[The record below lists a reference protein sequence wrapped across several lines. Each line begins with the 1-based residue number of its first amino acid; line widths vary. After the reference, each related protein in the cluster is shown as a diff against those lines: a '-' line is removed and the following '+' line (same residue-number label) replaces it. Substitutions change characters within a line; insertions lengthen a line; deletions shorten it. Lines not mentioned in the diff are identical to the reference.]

1 MGLATIF
8 ENVNL
13 FTQVFLAFLCATAV
27 ESACPNAT
35 IVSPCSCVNAI
46 NGVEITCYVD
56 RQSPNVI
63 QYTIRR
69 IFEFESIVK
78 LSITNIDLDPFNYVP
93 TDMFSG
99 FPIPDVTFQCTAPSF
114 PLSFS
119 INSFISAETGLCTL
133 TGRFVIDRC
142 NVRQINGDMFNWCNK
157 LETLAFTNSLIEE
170 FIRVPKLNNLKN
182 LTISPRPFSSDKTI
196 LEISELPQLTYLNL
210 AYNSLSDNDIA
221 FISNCS
227 KLQEVYLSPSTE
239 INYSHVPDLTNLPF
253 LTIFQIPLGPKNFNV
268 SLLLPNPRRSN
279 ASLNVTIESTLIT
292 TRYYYIT
299 ELKGNLNCD
308 LYQSSSISSLVSVSF
323 SNFKIRSSNSL
334 NSIILSF

>member
-27 ESACPNAT
+27 ESACPNET
-35 IVSPCSCVNAI
+35 IVFPCSCVNAI
-46 NGVEITCYVD
+46 NGSEITCNVAT
-56 RQSPNVI
+56 QSPDVI
-63 QYTIRR
+63 QNTIRR
-69 IFEFESIVK
+69 IFEYESIVIK

-142 NVRQINGDMFNWCNK
+142 NVRQIYGFMFNGCNK

-170 FIRVPKLNNLKN
+170 FIRVPKFDNLKD
-182 LTISPRPFSSDKTI
+182 LTISPRSPIANYNGMKT

-308 LYQSSSISSLVSVSF
+308 LYQSSSISSLSF
-323 SNFKIRSSNSL
+323 NF
-334 NSIILSF
+334 

>member
-27 ESACPNAT
+27 ESACPNET
-35 IVSPCSCVNAI
+35 IVFPCSCVNAI

-142 NVRQINGDMFNWCNK
+142 NVRQINGDMFNGCNK

-170 FIRVPKLNNLKN
+170 FIRVPKFDNLKD
-182 LTISPRPFSSDKTI
+182 LTISPRSPIANYNGMKT

-308 LYQSSSISSLVSVSF
+308 LYQSSSISSLSF
-323 SNFKIRSSNSL
+323 NF
-334 NSIILSF
+334 